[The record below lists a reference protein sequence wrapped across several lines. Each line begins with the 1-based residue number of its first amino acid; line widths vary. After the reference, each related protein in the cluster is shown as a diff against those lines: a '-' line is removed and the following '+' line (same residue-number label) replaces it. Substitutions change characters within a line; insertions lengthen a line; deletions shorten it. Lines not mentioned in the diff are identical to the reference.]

1 MISTAVLL
9 LSLTVYHEGRGEP
22 QLCQRYIADTVIN
35 RSRHSNKSTE
45 HTVKEKLQ
53 YQWLSLVRG
62 KDLQA
67 HYKRIQMKGQPA
79 DKKALEHATKL
90 AQRALSSEYVPLNKG
105 QYFMT
110 KRSKIPKYYGGYTSC
125 GGHYFSHK

>member
-22 QLCQRYIADTVIN
+22 QLCQGYIADTVIN
-35 RSRHSNKSTE
+35 RVRNSDKSAKQ
-45 HTVKEKLQ
+45 VIKAKSQ

-67 HYKRIQMKGQPA
+67 HYKRIQTKGQPA
-79 DKKALEHATKL
+79 DKKALEQSTKL
-90 AQRALSSEYVPLNKG
+90 ANLVLSSEYVPLNKG

-110 KRSKIPKYYGGYTSC
+110 KRSKVPKYYGGYTTC
-125 GGHYFSHK
+125 GGHYFSHR